1 MKLKGSVTLFL
12 SLLLAV
18 ILGVFQVL
26 FQSLRIAGGRV
37 QAEAGVEEGLYS
49 VFSGYH
55 RELFDRYRVFFLDA
69 GYGSA
74 GFRPEIMLNIVETSL
89 EQSCYSGKREN
100 LWNCTREMS
109 AVTGYTLATDNNG
122 AAFYEQAV
130 DYMKDTL
137 GIQGI
142 QLLADQ
148 LTQQKSTVEEQKIQG
163 DYDSAKEAQ
172 EVYEQKKEEQMAG
185 ETGLPGDEQQTQADP
200 DPTAAPLVEVP
211 AGFQNPLDIIRQVQ
225 NMGLLGLVFPADRQL
240 SQAEVR
246 LEELPSHRQLECG
259 MGMGIAVPEE
269 GITEQ
274 LLFLQYMMEH
284 LGCFGEEQAQEGLRY
299 QLEYVIGGK
308 DSDKKNLEF
317 VVKELLAVRT
327 AANMVHLLTDTGKQ
341 AQAHQMAMV
350 IGSAVGLP
358 FLESVISLALQAAWS
373 FGESVLDI
381 RCLLDGGKIP
391 LVKDAGSWQLS
402 LENLS
407 KILELL
413 NQEPDTGDE
422 GMTYQQYLRLLL
434 FMKSGQTRLER
445 TMDMAEQ
452 QIRAGGQENFSLDR
466 CVYSLEVE
474 MKIRCE
480 NREFTILRS
489 YGYGM

>member
-1 MKLKGSVTLFL
+1 
-12 SLLLAV
+12 
-18 ILGVFQVL
+18 
-26 FQSLRIAGGRV
+26 
-37 QAEAGVEEGLYS
+37 
-49 VFSGYH
+49 
-55 RELFDRYRVFFLDA
+55 
-69 GYGSA
+69 
-74 GFRPEIMLNIVETSL
+74 
-89 EQSCYSGKREN
+89 
-100 LWNCTREMS
+100 
-109 AVTGYTLATDNNG
+109 
-122 AAFYEQAV
+122 
-130 DYMKDTL
+130 MKDTL

-142 QLLADQ
+142 QLLTDQ

-172 EVYEQKKEEQMAG
+172 EVYEQKKEEQLAG

-200 DPTAAPLVEVP
+200 DPAAAPLVEVP

-341 AQAHQMAMV
+341 AQVHQMAMV

-381 RCLLDGGKIP
+381 RCLLGGGKIP

-434 FMKSGQTRLER
+434 FMKSGQTRLDR

>member
-1 MKLKGSVTLFL
+1 MKTKGSVTLFL

-69 GYGSA
+69 GYGSKE
-74 GFRPEIMLNIVETSL
+74 FRPDIMLNIVEESL
-89 EQSCYSGKREN
+89 RQSCYSENREN
-100 LWNCTREMS
+100 LWNCRREMS

-122 AAFYEQAV
+122 SAFFEQAV

-142 QLLADQ
+142 QFLADQ
-148 LTQQKSTVEEQKIQG
+148 LIQQKSTVEEQKMQS
-163 DYDSAKEAQ
+163 DYDSAEEAQ
-172 EVYEQKKEEQMAG
+172 KIYEQKKEEQLAM
-185 ETGLPGDEQQTQADP
+185 ETADP
-200 DPTAAPLVEVP
+200 ENNRGTATNAKKTAVSEVEVP
-211 AGFQNPLDIIRQVQ
+211 AGFQNPLDVIRQVRE
-225 NMGLLGLVFPADRQL
+225 MGLLGLVFPSGKQL
-240 SQAEVR
+240 SQAEIP
-246 LEELPSHRQLECG
+246 LEDQPSHRMLDIG
-259 MGMGIAVPEE
+259 IGAGIAVPQE
-269 GITEQ
+269 GTVEQ
-274 LLFLQYMMEH
+274 IFFLQYMMQY
-284 LGCFGEEQAQEGLRY
+284 LGYFGAEQSQEGLRY

-308 DSDKKNLEF
+308 DSDKENLECA
-317 VVKELLAVRT
+317 VKELLVIRT
-327 AANMVHLLTDTGKQ
+327 AANLLYLLTDTGKQ
-341 AQAHQMAMV
+341 AQAHQMALV

-358 FLESVISLALQAAWS
+358 FLESVIVLALQAAWS

-381 RCLLDGGKIP
+381 RCLLNGGKVP

-402 LENLS
+402 LENLGR
-407 KILELL
+407 ILELL
-413 NQEPDTGDE
+413 NQEPDSSE
-422 GMTYQQYLRLLL
+422 QGMTYQQYLQLLL
-434 FMKSGQTRLER
+434 FMKGGQTRLNR
-445 TMDMAEQ
+445 TMDVVEQ
-452 QIRAGGQENFSLDR
+452 QIRAGGQYDFSLDH

-474 MKIRCE
+474 MRIQCE
-480 NREFTILRS
+480 NRDFTILRS

>member
-1 MKLKGSVTLFL
+1 MKTRGSVTLFI

-55 RELFDRYRVFFLDA
+55 RELFDSYRVFFLDA

-74 GFRPEIMLNIVETSL
+74 GFRPDIMLNIVEDSL
-89 EQSCYSGKREN
+89 GQSCYTGKREN
-100 LWNCTREMS
+100 LWNCSHGMS

-122 AAFYEQAV
+122 AAFFEQAV

-148 LTQQKSTVEEQKIQG
+148 LVQQKSTVEEQKIQG
-163 DYDSAKEAQ
+163 DYDRAKEAQ
-172 EVYEQKKEEQMAG
+172 EVYEQKKEEQTAVENTDAG
-185 ETGLPGDEQQTQADP
+185 NGQHTPADP
-200 DPTAAPLVEVP
+200 DTTAVPQVQVP
-211 AGFQNPLDIIRQVQ
+211 AGFQNPLDVIRQVQ
-225 NMGLLGLVFPADRQL
+225 QMGLLGLVFPADRQL

-246 LEELPSHRQLECG
+246 LEELPSHRELEKG
-259 MGMGIAVPEE
+259 MGSGIAVSDQ
-269 GITEQ
+269 GMANQ
-274 LLFLQYMMEH
+274 LLFLQYMMKH
-284 LGCFGEEQAQEGLRY
+284 LGSFEKENAQEGLRY

-308 DSDKKNLEF
+308 GSDRENLEC

-327 AANMVHLLTDTGKQ
+327 AANMVHLLRDAGKQ
-341 AQAHQMAMV
+341 SQVHQMALI

-358 FLESVISLALQAAWS
+358 FLEGVISLALQAAWA

-391 LVKDAGSWQLS
+391 LVKDTGSWQLS
-402 LENLS
+402 LENLG
-407 KILELL
+407 KILEILKG
-413 NQEPDTGDE
+413 DTDVQDQ
-422 GMTYQQYLRLLL
+422 GMTYSQYLQLLL
-434 FMKSGQTRLER
+434 FLKDSQTRTER
-445 TMDMAEQ
+445 TMDVAEQ
-452 QIRAGGQENFSLDR
+452 QIRAGGQENFSLDH

-474 MKIRCE
+474 MGVRCG